1 LLSSL
6 LWFIYSGSGL
16 KINNILHF
24 SVVILLVAFALF
36 IGYKQAISAK
46 RGEPGEDELSK
57 KLLRRASSLSYY
69 ISIYLW
75 LFIMYY
81 SDKLHYETHVY
92 FAAGILGMAVILLAA
107 GYILAS
113 EVSEMNNR
121 IENTGTIQ
129 SNPGRS
135 ARKVNVRR
143 ETIVFL
149 RRISIILPLNL
160 LLILQEHSEQTIEEI
175 FIFDN

>member
-1 LLSSL
+1 MKKAVVIFILAGLLLLSSL

-75 LFIMYY
+75 LFIMYF

-92 FAAGILGMAVILLAA
+92 FAAGILGMAVIFA
-107 GYILAS
+107 GSWVY
-113 EVSEMNNR
+113 
-121 IENTGTIQ
+121 
-129 SNPGRS
+129 
-135 ARKVNVRR
+135 
-143 ETIVFL
+143 F
-149 RRISIILPLNL
+149 SIRGIRN
-160 LLILQEHSEQTIEEI
+160 E
-175 FIFDN
+175 